1 MSLNSAYVRTSLLAI
16 LFMTLHMTDDVIR
29 GENAQGGWAGI
40 VLVLI
45 LVVWLYALVRLTEQ
59 KAGYII
65 GLVVSVVVSIPP
77 VLHLTGVGDATL
89 AQILAASGPFFV
101 WVVVALG
108 VTAISSL
115 IFSAYL
121 LFFPVTEKRPARR
134 K

>member
-29 GENAQGGWAGI
+29 GENAQGGWAAI

-45 LVVWLYALVRLTEQ
+45 LVVWLYALVRLTEH

-89 AQILAASGPFFV
+89 AQILAASGPFFT

>member
-1 MSLNSAYVRTSLLAI
+1 MSLSSAYVRTSLLAI

-29 GENAQGGWAGI
+29 GENAQGGWAAI
-40 VLVLI
+40 VVVLI
-45 LVVWLYALVRLTEQ
+45 LVVWLYALVRLTER

-65 GLVVSVVVSIPP
+65 GLVVSVFVSIPP
-77 VLHLTGVGDATL
+77 VLHLTGVADATL
-89 AQILAASGPFFV
+89 AEILAASGPFFV